1 MSKASRIARPPV
13 AGGASRLPSTRR
25 DIAVGRCPRT
35 LVAGEKLMR
44 TESEGSL
51 RPPAAPRSNG
61 AAQTA
66 QTHTPANTQDGT
78 QSRIRMSTDPQGP
91 QHKPGKGNLKI
102 TSPEDS
108 EQLSV
113 RKGASA
119 NATGSRPEAK
129 GNRGVSRR
137 HTVGGARGSREILA
151 MQPSEMDKKRE
162 AFLEH
167 LKQKYPHHASAIMGH
182 QERLRDQNRRGAQSP
197 TQLSV
202 CGEQV
207 EQLSLGSLDALEV
220 MSEYDALTSPFT
232 RGSRSRASLPVVR
245 SANQTKDRSLG
256 VLLLQYGDDIKQIR
270 MPNEITGLDTVKAL
284 FVSAFPQQLSMK
296 MLESPGMAI
305 YIRDDMRNIYY
316 ELTDVRNIT
325 DHSCLKVYNK
335 DPAHAFRPNNGDIR
349 IHRELMY
356 SGRDG
361 PHPLRQ
367 PTVAAHPPH
376 MMQIPISPP
385 TPHHNMPASPSRIP
399 FAGLRPGSALGNST
413 MPRER
418 MSHTV
423 SAPVATAVRSASPC
437 PSAIL
442 ERRDVKPD
450 EDLVSKGGPAMREGL
465 YAEPHH
471 LIHHGPPPT
480 PDQLDHV
487 FHTHHSGT
495 LRSYNTEPVAVDHPS
510 LYRQKSRKYTDSQ
523 LPTLGSKTPPSSPHR
538 MVPTEIRMIDPHPTQ
553 SQSPIV
559 LMDRASPIRQSL
571 RKEGAAIGME
581 TMAKTRSSVPSPA
594 ISDFQGHAGHDPEA
608 RERMT
613 VMEKQI
619 ASLTGLV
626 QHALL
631 KGSNSNGTKESS
643 SDRQMK
649 NGSPVHSS
657 NSAGASSDFPLN
669 GSPASTTPVSSGP
682 RQVNLVYFQ
691 KNISDLRLQ
700 LQQMRQ
706 LQLQNQECMHEQLK
720 RAEQEIT
727 ARLKELLKQPEE
739 PLQRQRELVDEDRH
753 KYLTMEERVLT
764 QLGDLECYV
773 ENLRSAGQRSVGL
786 KEVEDGAVSLRK
798 VGEGLA
804 GLKAEFPSLQGRMR
818 AVLRVE
824 VEAVKFLKEE
834 PHKLDSMLKR
844 VKMLTDTLSTLR
856 RCATDG
862 LQKPLEPVTVW
873 NKDCS
878 APPKE
883 LQDPSSFA
891 APIVTDPQGSS
902 VRSEVVNLTNMVIHR
917 AQSSPVPTQQS
928 QHSAVPNTVALPQD
942 SNLDPIPSKNHPPQT
957 GSPVKRKKATPSN
970 LEPMPLQSHSTASN
984 RIPSKGATNPS
995 LFIEE
1000 IQSSQGII
1008 KSRALSIEAAEKEW
1022 EEKRLNMAQ
1031 YDGKEFEKILQQAE
1045 ANILRGISNLVVTSG
1060 VDGSLAPPAVPENVT
1075 EKPDTAVVSIAKEN
1089 PLSDLST
1096 EKTEKL
1102 SRPATAEVE
1111 KSATPSLEKK
1121 NRVSTQDGTPKL
1133 IMEKISKSPPPPPPR
1148 KNSSSSTGLTTTR
1161 SGEVVFTGRKDSVS
1175 TQEGEDTPAS
1185 PQTKT
1190 ETPPEVKN
1198 KPSTPPPSKVASP
1211 ITEEEDEGEKIMAE
1225 LQVFQ
1230 KCPNQGTGLKGA
1242 VEHTRVEP
1250 QVREIRPGVIPPL
1263 REKKQNSEHREDQ
1276 NTDIDENGNNTRH
1289 QSPGVIYYVTG
1300 QISKDTTGLEEPIE
1314 FRGQSLCPP
1323 TQVSHVNASDQS
1335 QRHQQVV
1342 TDGHTSIPDSNGLVR
1357 PQGPSMRP
1365 QKSLSLLVS
1374 QKASFTSPMEEP
1386 TSPTQGTLHT
1396 VKAAPLQVSIEEK
1409 VEVPLVRHVSA
1420 SSPVEEVLLIH
1431 SEENSGFK
1439 SAGELQVQVR
1449 KYDKEEECDEGAG
1462 LSPDLPG
1469 EEAPPP
1475 PDNIAFMITNS
1486 KVQPLSTGEYQNLV
1500 NAKKGNVQ
1508 TVTVGKRDST
1518 ASVSTADTERN
1529 NNKKPVIIIFD
1540 EPMDIRSAYKRLS
1553 TIFECEEDLERMLSE
1568 ERIEEESEEYE
1579 EEEENCEGLQVKHR
1593 PPWGKVYD
1601 GKCPEGVIS
1610 SSVSEDQNCNMRK
1623 SSSSSCSSLSEG
1635 SVDAKQ
1641 DFKKKFKFKFPKK
1654 QLAALTQALRSGN
1667 KSGKKT
1673 LQVVVYE
1680 DEEEY
1685 DGTIRQ
1691 QKEAKRFEIVRSA
1704 PSAPTS
1710 SENLKPSSAS
1720 SADPYC
1726 RTDEIRKSTYKT
1738 LDSLEQTIKQL
1749 ETTINEM
1756 GPQASEEK
1764 SKPPELPKSE
1774 GFQTTE
1780 MTEQSKPPPTS
1791 LSKILGHRS
1800 QPSKGPNLKKKPK
1813 PQLLPRPATIPSAG
1827 VSVTPVPTQKNPTA
1841 VSPTSRMP
1849 VPASVKARQ
1858 QTGASD
1864 RTSKQQKLQDSQ
1876 RQLRQANGSAKR
1888 SAGDHKTTSPPVS
1901 ASKIPAFSSS
1911 SGKGL
1916 SQSAPNSDATN
1927 SINSSLHPLSSSSSL
1942 PPPHKSSIPSP
1953 RPAPNSSSHIPS
1965 LSNGALK
1972 LAPPTHNTKGLSF
1985 STQTQNGRP
1994 SFSSSSNS
2002 PSSSSHSSLSPTLL
2016 GQGMKSI
2023 RTIHTPSFTTSY
2035 NRTQNGNSSKSAI
2048 PTITS
2053 VKDTA

>member
-1225 LQVFQ
+1225 LQ
-1230 KCPNQGTGLKGA
+1230 
-1242 VEHTRVEP
+1242 
-1250 QVREIRPGVIPPL
+1250 
-1263 REKKQNSEHREDQ
+1263 
-1276 NTDIDENGNNTRH
+1276 
-1289 QSPGVIYYVTG
+1289 
-1300 QISKDTTGLEEPIE
+1300 
-1314 FRGQSLCPP
+1314 
-1323 TQVSHVNASDQS
+1323 
-1335 QRHQQVV
+1335 
-1342 TDGHTSIPDSNGLVR
+1342 
-1357 PQGPSMRP
+1357 
-1365 QKSLSLLVS
+1365 
-1374 QKASFTSPMEEP
+1374 
-1386 TSPTQGTLHT
+1386 
-1396 VKAAPLQVSIEEK
+1396 
-1409 VEVPLVRHVSA
+1409 
-1420 SSPVEEVLLIH
+1420 
-1431 SEENSGFK
+1431 
-1439 SAGELQVQVR
+1439 
-1449 KYDKEEECDEGAG
+1449 
-1462 LSPDLPG
+1462 
-1469 EEAPPP
+1469 
-1475 PDNIAFMITNS
+1475 
-1486 KVQPLSTGEYQNLV
+1486 
-1500 NAKKGNVQ
+1500 
-1508 TVTVGKRDST
+1508 
-1518 ASVSTADTERN
+1518 
-1529 NNKKPVIIIFD
+1529 
-1540 EPMDIRSAYKRLS
+1540 
-1553 TIFECEEDLERMLSE
+1553 
-1568 ERIEEESEEYE
+1568 
-1579 EEEENCEGLQVKHR
+1579 
-1593 PPWGKVYD
+1593 
-1601 GKCPEGVIS
+1601 
-1610 SSVSEDQNCNMRK
+1610 
-1623 SSSSSCSSLSEG
+1623 
-1635 SVDAKQ
+1635 
-1641 DFKKKFKFKFPKK
+1641 
-1654 QLAALTQALRSGN
+1654 
-1667 KSGKKT
+1667 
-1673 LQVVVYE
+1673 
-1680 DEEEY
+1680 
-1685 DGTIRQ
+1685 
-1691 QKEAKRFEIVRSA
+1691 
-1704 PSAPTS
+1704 
-1710 SENLKPSSAS
+1710 
-1720 SADPYC
+1720 
-1726 RTDEIRKSTYKT
+1726 
-1738 LDSLEQTIKQL
+1738 
-1749 ETTINEM
+1749 
-1756 GPQASEEK
+1756 
-1764 SKPPELPKSE
+1764 
-1774 GFQTTE
+1774 
-1780 MTEQSKPPPTS
+1780 
-1791 LSKILGHRS
+1791 
-1800 QPSKGPNLKKKPK
+1800 
-1813 PQLLPRPATIPSAG
+1813 
-1827 VSVTPVPTQKNPTA
+1827 NPTA

>member
-608 RERMT
+608 R
-613 VMEKQI
+613 
-619 ASLTGLV
+619 
-626 QHALL
+626 
-631 KGSNSNGTKESS
+631 
-643 SDRQMK
+643 
-649 NGSPVHSS
+649 
-657 NSAGASSDFPLN
+657 
-669 GSPASTTPVSSGP
+669 PASTTPVSSGP

-928 QHSAVPNTVALPQD
+928 QHSA
-942 SNLDPIPSKNHPPQT
+942 NHPPQT

-1075 EKPDTAVVSIAKEN
+1075 EKPDTAVVSIAKGERSPFYIKYLQN
-1089 PLSDLST
+1089 RFLS
-1096 EKTEKL
+1096 KTEKL

-1263 REKKQNSEHREDQ
+1263 REKKNSEHREDQ

-1323 TQVSHVNASDQS
+1323 TQ
-1335 QRHQQVV
+1335 
-1342 TDGHTSIPDSNGLVR
+1342 
-1357 PQGPSMRP
+1357 
-1365 QKSLSLLVS
+1365 
-1374 QKASFTSPMEEP
+1374 
-1386 TSPTQGTLHT
+1386 
-1396 VKAAPLQVSIEEK
+1396 
-1409 VEVPLVRHVSA
+1409 
-1420 SSPVEEVLLIH
+1420 
-1431 SEENSGFK
+1431 
-1439 SAGELQVQVR
+1439 
-1449 KYDKEEECDEGAG
+1449 
-1462 LSPDLPG
+1462 
-1469 EEAPPP
+1469 
-1475 PDNIAFMITNS
+1475 
-1486 KVQPLSTGEYQNLV
+1486 
-1500 NAKKGNVQ
+1500 
-1508 TVTVGKRDST
+1508 
-1518 ASVSTADTERN
+1518 
-1529 NNKKPVIIIFD
+1529 
-1540 EPMDIRSAYKRLS
+1540 
-1553 TIFECEEDLERMLSE
+1553 
-1568 ERIEEESEEYE
+1568 
-1579 EEEENCEGLQVKHR
+1579 
-1593 PPWGKVYD
+1593 
-1601 GKCPEGVIS
+1601 
-1610 SSVSEDQNCNMRK
+1610 
-1623 SSSSSCSSLSEG
+1623 
-1635 SVDAKQ
+1635 
-1641 DFKKKFKFKFPKK
+1641 
-1654 QLAALTQALRSGN
+1654 
-1667 KSGKKT
+1667 
-1673 LQVVVYE
+1673 
-1680 DEEEY
+1680 
-1685 DGTIRQ
+1685 
-1691 QKEAKRFEIVRSA
+1691 
-1704 PSAPTS
+1704 
-1710 SENLKPSSAS
+1710 
-1720 SADPYC
+1720 
-1726 RTDEIRKSTYKT
+1726 
-1738 LDSLEQTIKQL
+1738 
-1749 ETTINEM
+1749 
-1756 GPQASEEK
+1756 
-1764 SKPPELPKSE
+1764 
-1774 GFQTTE
+1774 
-1780 MTEQSKPPPTS
+1780 
-1791 LSKILGHRS
+1791 
-1800 QPSKGPNLKKKPK
+1800 
-1813 PQLLPRPATIPSAG
+1813 
-1827 VSVTPVPTQKNPTA
+1827 NPTA